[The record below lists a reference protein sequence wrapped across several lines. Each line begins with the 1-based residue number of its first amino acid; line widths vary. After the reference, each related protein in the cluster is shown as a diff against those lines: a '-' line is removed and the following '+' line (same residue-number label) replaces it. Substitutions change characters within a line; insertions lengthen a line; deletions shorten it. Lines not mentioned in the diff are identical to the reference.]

1 MSEPRGQSPRAGRG
15 PRRRGRGPRPRCCG
29 PDVEDLVQLENAVR
43 EVTIR
48 DVAASTSR
56 IAAELAD
63 EYEQQNGRSA
73 RHADPVRL

>member
-15 PRRRGRGPRPRCCG
+15 PRHRGRERGPRPGCCG
-29 PDVEDLVQLENAVR
+29 PDVEDLVQLEDAVR

-48 DVAASTSR
+48 DVAASASR
-56 IAAELAD
+56 TAAESAD

-73 RHADPVRL
+73 